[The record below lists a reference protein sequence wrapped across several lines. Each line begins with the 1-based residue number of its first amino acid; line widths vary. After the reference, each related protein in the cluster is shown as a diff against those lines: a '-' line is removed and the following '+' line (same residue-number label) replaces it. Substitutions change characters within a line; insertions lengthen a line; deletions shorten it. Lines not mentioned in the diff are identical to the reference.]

1 MVWLNA
7 PARPVRYVTVNRKD
21 HTRPVNLLSDL
32 RSGDSNY
39 SSIPAL
45 AGNNRYVGIDLLN
58 RFISELGDGQ
68 IEDLLLDRFTLLV
81 SRVQMFGQPASL
93 NMIASIK
100 ELDYGTR
107 CVHPPGRIYA
117 RPKPEPQVVCCHA
130 LAISATSYLDQ
141 GTEPGIRSFGQVFQT
156 QRHNRPVFTNQF
168 SHVSNGTN
176 RHNLQKRLDLRFP
189 AAFAK
194 QGMDEVESDSH
205 TSEVLIGVITSS
217 LVRIENCEC
226 RRGALGFIREM
237 VIGND
242 YVQDVVTSPIGR
254 FLRSN
259 SAIDAYYKLI
269 AVV

>member
-1 MVWLNA
+1 MVRLNA
-7 PARPVRYVTVNRKD
+7 PARPVRYVTFNRKD

-39 SSIPAL
+39 SSMPAL
-45 AGNNRYVGIDLLN
+45 AGDNRYVGIDLLS

-68 IEDLLLDRFTLLV
+68 IEDLLLHRLSLLV
-81 SRVQMFGQPASL
+81 SRVQMFRQPASL

-100 ELDYGTR
+100 ELDYGTG

-117 RPKPEPQVVCCHA
+117 RPKPESQVVCCHA

-141 GTEPGIRSFGQVFQT
+141 GAEPGIRSFGQVFQT
-156 QRHNRPVFTNQF
+156 QRHNCPVFTNQF

-194 QGMDEVESDSH
+194 QGMDEFESDSH
-205 TSEVLIGVITSS
+205 TSEVLIGVVTSS

-237 VIGND
+237 VVGND
-242 YVQDVVTSPIGR
+242 YVQALVTSPIERVGR
-254 FLRSN
+254 PHF
-259 SAIDAYYKLI
+259 AVDAFYKVI
-269 AVV
+269 VVR